1 MEKPV
6 TITCSECGR
15 IIADDHPLIAL
26 AVSGEGQ
33 ASQFIK
39 CECGN
44 QISFWAVT
52 AQLRE
57 QKKLGQR
64 ILNWFQAI
72 FKGQN

>member
-1 MEKPV
+1 MEKPI
-6 TITCSECGR
+6 TITCPQCGK
-15 IIADDHPLIAL
+15 IITDDPLIAL
-26 AVSGEGQ
+26 AVTGKGQ

-57 QKKLGQR
+57 QKKFGR
-64 ILNWFQAI
+64 RVGNWFRSL
-72 FKGQN
+72 FKGRD

>member
-1 MEKPV
+1 MEIPD

-15 IIADDHPLIAL
+15 LIADDPLIAL
-26 AVSGEGQ
+26 AVSGKGQ

-52 AQLRE
+52 AQLRD
-57 QKKLGQR
+57 QKKLGR
-64 ILNWFQAI
+64 RFGNWLRTL
-72 FKGQN
+72 FKKQN

>member
-1 MEKPV
+1 MEKSITV
-6 TITCSECGR
+6 TCPECGR
-15 IIADDHPLIAL
+15 IIANDPLIAL

-57 QKKLGQR
+57 QKKFSRRVGD
-64 ILNWFQAI
+64 WFRAI
-72 FKGQN
+72 FTKQN